1 MQILE
6 LQDLKFR
13 DAIKCLSMKG
23 ELHFTKELWR

>member
-13 DAIKCLSMKG
+13 DAIKYLSMKE